1 MRNRQLALSIL
12 VVLFAAA
19 GVVAQESVIRTRTTV
34 VLVPTLVK
42 DPQGKLIDGLGAED
56 FIIKDDGV
64 AQTVRLDE
72 VFDSQP
78 VSLVVAVQRGGSAD
92 REFGRMKGL
101 GEMLDPAIDQ
111 GKTEIAIVEFDSHV
125 RLTRDFTKDGS
136 LIRRILAN
144 PRFGDG
150 GAAILDAVNYS
161 VKLLDKRP
169 VDHQRVLLLI
179 SETRDH
185 GSSLRIIDVAT
196 TLANSNTVTY
206 TLAFSP
212 AMSAL
217 LDPFRGPARNNTAPM
232 DLLAPIF
239 MSVEAMRRNVPKTV
253 AALTGG
259 EYQVFKSTGG
269 FDMRMTE
276 FDNHLFSRYLLSF
289 EPKEPH
295 PGFHNIEVRLSRP
308 AAAVVLARTSYWIEP
323 ILRTESKERP

>member
-1 MRNRQLALSIL
+1 
-12 VVLFAAA
+12 
-19 GVVAQESVIRTRTTV
+19 
-34 VLVPTLVK
+34 
-42 DPQGKLIDGLGAED
+42 
-56 FIIKDDGV
+56 
-64 AQTVRLDE
+64 
-72 VFDSQP
+72 
-78 VSLVVAVQRGGSAD
+78 
-92 REFGRMKGL
+92 
-101 GEMLDPAIDQ
+101 
-111 GKTEIAIVEFDSHV
+111 
-125 RLTRDFTKDGS
+125 
-136 LIRRILAN
+136 
-144 PRFGDG
+144 
-150 GAAILDAVNYS
+150 
-161 VKLLDKRP
+161 
-169 VDHQRVLLLI
+169 
-179 SETRDH
+179 
-185 GSSLRIIDVAT
+185 VAT

-206 TLAFSP
+206 TLAFSL

-217 LDPFRGPARNNTAPM
+217 LDPFRGLARNNTAPM

>member
-1 MRNRQLALSIL
+1 MRNRQLPLSIL

-19 GVVAQESVIRTRTTV
+19 GVDAQESVIRTRTTV

-185 GSSLRIIDVAT
+185 GISSRIIEGPP
-196 TLANSNTVTY
+196 TLANRNRVKY
-206 TLAFSP
+206 PLAFPP

-217 LDPFRGPARNNTAPM
+217 LDPFRGPARNN
-232 DLLAPIF
+232 
-239 MSVEAMRRNVPKTV
+239 
-253 AALTGG
+253 
-259 EYQVFKSTGG
+259 
-269 FDMRMTE
+269 
-276 FDNHLFSRYLLSF
+276 
-289 EPKEPH
+289 
-295 PGFHNIEVRLSRP
+295 
-308 AAAVVLARTSYWIEP
+308 
-323 ILRTESKERP
+323 